1 MDAAS
6 NIGNIG
12 SPGLWLGFCAVVAVM
27 LVIDLFVLKGGKAH
41 RVSLKEAALWSC
53 VWVAVALLFNAALW
67 WYLQGNFGREVA
79 NARALEFL
87 TGYLIEKS
95 LAVDNIFVWL
105 TIFAYFAV
113 PPELQRRVLV
123 YGVIGA
129 IVMRTVM
136 VFLGSWMISEFHW
149 VLYIFGAFLLFTG
162 IKMLWMAEH
171 KPDLEKN
178 PLVRWLR
185 RHYPITEK
193 LEGEKFFTV
202 RNGVRFATPLLLVL
216 VLIEFTDLIFAVDS
230 IPAIFAVTTDPFIV
244 LTSNVFAILGLRAM
258 YFLLAD
264 FADRFPLL
272 KYGLALILVFIGGK
286 MLLIDIY
293 KIPVMAS
300 LLVVGAILAVSI
312 GASMLVTRRRKPMAT
327 PLLTRQKPALLK
339 E

>member
-1 MDAAS
+1 MEAA
-6 NIGNIG
+6 NEIGNIG
-12 SPGLWLGFCAVVAVM
+12 SPLLWAGFAIVVVVM
-27 LVIDLFVLKGGKAH
+27 LAIDLFVLKGGKQH
-41 RVSLKEAALWSC
+41 RVSLKEAAAWSC
-53 VWVAVALLFNAALW
+53 VWIAIALLFNTALW
-67 WYLQGNFGREVA
+67 WYLQGQFGREVA
-79 NARALEFL
+79 DQRALEFF

-105 TIFAYFAV
+105 MIFTYFAV
-113 PPELQRRVLV
+113 PAELQRRVLI

-136 VFLGSWMISEFHW
+136 VFVGSWMITEFHW
-149 VLYIFGAFLLFTG
+149 ILYLFGAFLLFTG

-178 PLVRWLR
+178 PLVLWIR

-202 RNGVRFATPLLLVL
+202 RNGVRYATPLLLVL
-216 VLIEFTDLIFAVDS
+216 ILVEFTDLIFAVDS

-244 LTSNVFAILGLRAM
+244 LTSNIFAILGLRAM

-272 KYGLALILVFIGGK
+272 KYGLALILIFIGIK

-293 KIPVMAS
+293 KIPILLS
-300 LLVVGAILAVSI
+300 LLIVGVTLAGSMIASI
-312 GASMLVTRRRKPMAT
+312 YVTRSKDLP
-327 PLLTRQKPALLK
+327 KPAALTHRK
-339 E
+339 S